1 MTDRAFQAKNVQ
13 SREQLNQLLAQRTEA
28 ELQREVSHGWTIA
41 ATLVH
46 LAFWD
51 LRALTLIEQFE
62 KAGVSASAMD
72 IEIANQIVQRM
83 AQAIPPAAARQ
94 LWLETATALD
104 QRIEA
109 LPDSLIDAIHAAGN
123 PFNLPRHDH
132 RAEHIAEIEKV
143 L

>member
-1 MTDRAFQAKNVQ
+1 MTDRAFQAKNVET
-13 SREQLNQLLAQRTEA
+13 SEQLNQLLAQRTEA

-51 LRALTLIEQFE
+51 LRALVLLEQFE
-62 KAGVSASAMD
+62 KTGVKLSAMD
-72 IEIANQIVQRM
+72 IEVANEVVQRM
-83 AQAIPPAAARQ
+83 ANAITPVAARQ
-94 LWLETATALD
+94 LWLETATRLD

-123 PFNLPRHDH
+123 PFNLPRHAH
-132 RAEHIAEIEKV
+132 RAEHFAEIQKV